1 VAIGEGPIMIDDGM
15 RQRIA
20 AAIKQAEQ
28 GTRAEFVA
36 AIARRADQYRSNAL
50 MAALAVALVAGIATW
65 IFLPWPGPS
74 ETIAAELAAFVIV
87 YALAAF
93 TPLGIWVVPVRRKR
107 RMASRLA
114 RLVFLQRGLA
124 STEEHCGVLF
134 FVSRAEHYVEIIAD
148 RGIDQAVEPGAW
160 QQIVDTFTAAVK
172 RGEVEQGFVSAVEA
186 LGALLARHYPP
197 QGENPNRIPDRLVE
211 I

>member
-1 VAIGEGPIMIDDGM
+1 MIDDGA
-15 RQRIA
+15 RDRIA
-20 AAIKQAEQ
+20 AAIKRAEK
-28 GTRAEFVA
+28 GTRAELVA
-36 AIARRADQYRSNAL
+36 AIARRADGYRSNAL
-50 MAALAVALVAGIATW
+50 LAALAAALIAGLAVW
-65 IFLPWPGPS
+65 ALLPWPGPV
-74 ETIAAELAAFVIV
+74 EMLAAELAAFVLV

-93 TPLGIWVVPVRRKR
+93 TPLGLFIVPAARKR

-114 RLVFLQRGLA
+114 RLVFLERGLA

-160 QQIVDTFTAAVK
+160 QKIVDAFAASVK
-172 RGEVEQGFVSAVEA
+172 KGQVEQGYLAAIES
-186 LGALLARHYPP
+186 LGALLARHYPAD
-197 QGENPNRIPDRLVE
+197 GENPNRIPNRLVE

>member
-1 VAIGEGPIMIDDGM
+1 MIDDRM
-15 RQRIA
+15 RARIA

-36 AIARRADQYRSNAL
+36 AIARRADTYRSNVLWTAL
-50 MAALAVALVAGIATW
+50 AAALLAGIAVW
-65 IFLPWPGPS
+65 LLLPWPGPG
-74 ETIAAELAAFVIV
+74 EALAGELAVFAIV
-87 YALAAF
+87 FTLAGF
-93 TPLGIWVVPVRRKR
+93 TPLGMRVVPAVRKR
-107 RMASRLA
+107 RMAARLA

-134 FVSRAEHYVEIIAD
+134 FVSTAERYVEIIAD

-160 QQIVDTFTAAVK
+160 QPIVDAFTAAVK
-172 RGEVEQGFVSAVEA
+172 SGAVEQGFVGAIEA
-186 LGALLARHYPP
+186 LGTLLARHYPP

-211 I
+211 L